1 MNKEKS
7 QIAGAV
13 VGGICG
19 LIHWVSLAND
29 STGSAIFLIV
39 LWAWGGSYVFN
50 KLFEDQYFL

>member
-13 VGGICG
+13 VRGICG

-39 LWAWGGSYVFN
+39 LWAWGGSHVFN
-50 KLFEDQYFL
+50 KLFED